1 MAMNLKKYFEFEQK
15 PKKGLAAFE
24 WVIMAYAA
32 ITLLIMLFCYTKLQN
47 PEAMIWGRVRIVAIT
62 IGLWAAYRFIPCR
75 AVMFL
80 RVLVQMLLLGWW
92 YMDTYNINSLFP
104 NLDHIVASWDEYL
117 FGFQPAMVFATK
129 FSQPVLSEFLEISY
143 ASYYPIIIV
152 VCVYYFLMRY
162 HEFEKCCFIITG
174 AFFTYYLI
182 FDIIPVAGPM
192 YYYPAIG
199 YSNVAKGVFPAIGNY
214 FTSHLGMMKPPGWTD
229 GIGYQLI
236 TSIHGI
242 ERPTG
247 AFPSSHIGITIVSLI
262 LAAKTGSKKL
272 VFSLLPFAIGIFFAT
287 VYIRAHYAIDA
298 VMGLVSGV
306 LFYLLW
312 ASVSR
317 CMTGSEKPSRK
328 KLSN

>member
-1 MAMNLKKYFEFEQK
+1 MNLKKYFEFEQK

-229 GIGYQLI
+229 GIGYHQHPWQRAAYGCFPQLAHWNHH
-236 TSIHGI
+236 SQPYLGCEDRQQEARLQSPAFCHRHLLCHGLYSC
-242 ERPTG
+242 PLC
-247 AFPSSHIGITIVSLI
+247 H
-262 LAAKTGSKKL
+262 
-272 VFSLLPFAIGIFFAT
+272 
-287 VYIRAHYAIDA
+287 
-298 VMGLVSGV
+298 
-306 LFYLLW
+306 
-312 ASVSR
+312 
-317 CMTGSEKPSRK
+317 
-328 KLSN
+328 